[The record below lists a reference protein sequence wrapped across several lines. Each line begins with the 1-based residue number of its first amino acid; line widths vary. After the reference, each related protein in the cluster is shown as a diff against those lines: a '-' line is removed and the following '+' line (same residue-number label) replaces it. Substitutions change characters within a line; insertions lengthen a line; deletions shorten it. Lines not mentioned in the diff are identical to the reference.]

1 MLCEKKRQE
10 YYDALCR
17 KDAGY
22 EGVFFA
28 AIKSTGIF
36 CRPTCPARKPKFEN
50 CEFFPTAQDAL
61 LAGYRSCKRCHPMAM
76 PDEASSLIKTLIQA
90 VEDHPEKRWKDADF
104 KNLGVDQS
112 TVRRHFKKRYGMTF
126 VEYARARRMGL
137 ALSHIRG
144 GESVINAQ
152 IDQGYESDSGFRDA
166 FSRIMGAPPSAKNH
180 VVLKASWIDTVLG
193 PMIAIADDTSLYLLE
208 FTMRRGLELEIERM
222 RKKMNAA
229 IIPGSNSILQQIAE
243 ELSAYFDGTLQSF
256 QTPVAY
262 IGSDFQETVWDHLR
276 AIPYGETCSY
286 ADLARSIEK
295 PSAFRAVARA
305 NGSNQLALIIPCH
318 RVIGS
323 DGSLTGYAGGLA
335 RKEWLITHERKF
347 CTALS

>member
-1 MLCEKKRQE
+1 MLYKEKQQD
-10 YYDALCR
+10 YYDALIR
-17 KDAGY
+17 KDAEY

-28 AIKSTGIF
+28 GIKTTGIF

-50 CEFFPTAQDAL
+50 CEFFATAQDAL
-61 LAGYRSCKRCHPMAM
+61 LAGYRSCKRCHPMAL
-76 PDEASSLIKTLIQA
+76 PDEASSLIKTLIKA
-90 VEDHPEKRWKDADF
+90 VEDTPEKRWKDADF
-104 KNLGVDQS
+104 RAIGVDQS

-137 ALSHIRG
+137 ALSHIRSG
-144 GESVINAQ
+144 KSVINAQ

-166 FSRIMGAPPSAKNH
+166 FSRIMGAPPSAKDH
-180 VVLKASWIDTVLG
+180 IILKALWIDTKLG
-193 PMIAIADDTSLYLLE
+193 PMVAIADDTALYLLE

-222 RKKMNAA
+222 RKKMKAA
-229 IIPGSNSILQQIAE
+229 IIPGSTPILKQIEE
-243 ELSAYFDGTLQSF
+243 ELTQYFKGTLPSF
-256 QTPVAY
+256 KTPVAY
-262 IGSDFQETVWDHLR
+262 IGSDFQQNVWDHLR
-276 AIPYGETCSY
+276 EIPYGETCSY
-286 ADLARSIEK
+286 ADLARAIDK

-335 RKEWLITHERKF
+335 RKEWLITHERKN
-347 CTALS
+347 CVAS